1 MRKISKE
8 TIVEEVK
15 NLVIR
20 ANRELPTDVLSA
32 LQKALDVEESPLG
45 KSVISE
51 ILENAQIAKD
61 EKLPLCQDTGTAL
74 FFVEMGQEAKI
85 EGEDIVSLIERGTV
99 EGYKEGFLRSSKCD
113 PLTRKNS
120 GDNTPATVHLNFVS
134 GDKIKISFLAKGGGA
149 ENMSRLFM
157 LSPAEGKEGVI
168 RRVVETVDSAGAKA
182 CPPLI
187 VGVGLGGT
195 FDTAPIVAKRALLRK
210 VGRANQD
217 EKIATIEVEIL
228 KEINKLG
235 IGPMGY
241 GGRVTALAVHIET
254 RPCHIASLPV
264 SVNLQCHSARHG
276 VVVI

>member
-20 ANRELPTDVLSA
+20 ANRELPADVLSA
-32 LQKALDVEESPLG
+32 LQKALDVEVSPLG
-45 KSVISE
+45 KRVISE

-61 EKLPLCQDTGTAL
+61 EKIPLCQDTGTAL
-74 FFVEMGQEAKI
+74 FFVEMGREAKI
-85 EGEDIVSLIERGTV
+85 EEDIVSLIERGTV
-99 EGYKEGFLRSSKCD
+99 EGYREGFLRSSKCD

-157 LSPAEGKEGVI
+157 LSPSEGKDGVI

-195 FDTAPIVAKRALLRK
+195 FDTVPIVAKRALLRE
-210 VGRANQD
+210 VGVANQD
-217 EKIATIEVEIL
+217 EKIAAVEVEML
-228 KEINKLG
+228 NEINKLG

-241 GGRVTALAVHIET
+241 GGKVTALAVHIET
-254 RPCHIASLPV
+254 RPCHIASLP
-264 SVNLQCHSARHG
+264 ATG
-276 VVVI
+276 WW

>member
-8 TIVEEVK
+8 TIKDEVK

-20 ANRELPTDVLSA
+20 VNRELPTDVLSA
-32 LQKALDVEESPLG
+32 LQKALDVEESPHG

-51 ILENAQIAKD
+51 ILENAEIAKD
-61 EKLPLCQDTGTAL
+61 EKIPLCQDTGTAV
-74 FFVEMGQEAKI
+74 FFVEMGHDAKI
-85 EGEDIVSLIERGTV
+85 EDEDIASLIEQGMA
-99 EGYKEGFLRSSKCD
+99 EGYRESFLRSSKCD

-120 GDNTPATVHLNFVS
+120 GDNTPPTVHLNFVS
-134 GDKIKISFLAKGGGA
+134 GDEIKISFLAKGGGA

-157 LSPAEGKEGVI
+157 LSPAEGEEGVI
-168 RRVVETVDSAGAKA
+168 QRVVETVDRAGAKA

-210 VGRANQD
+210 VGEANLD
-217 EKIATIEVEIL
+217 EKIATVEVEIL
-228 KEINKLG
+228 NEINKLG

-264 SVNLQCHSARHG
+264 AVNLQCHSARHG